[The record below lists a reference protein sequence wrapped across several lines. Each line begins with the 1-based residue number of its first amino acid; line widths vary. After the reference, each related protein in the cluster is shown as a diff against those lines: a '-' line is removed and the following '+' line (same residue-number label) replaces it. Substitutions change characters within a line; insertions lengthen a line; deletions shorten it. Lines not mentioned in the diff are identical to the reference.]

1 MSDGKIEKME
11 KDFTPQV
18 DALLPETE
26 SLAKVNISTRKET
39 KRGRGAD
46 AYLSFL

>member
-26 SLAKVNISTRKET
+26 SLAKVNRSKEEE
-39 KRGRGAD
+39 KGG
-46 AYLSFL
+46 